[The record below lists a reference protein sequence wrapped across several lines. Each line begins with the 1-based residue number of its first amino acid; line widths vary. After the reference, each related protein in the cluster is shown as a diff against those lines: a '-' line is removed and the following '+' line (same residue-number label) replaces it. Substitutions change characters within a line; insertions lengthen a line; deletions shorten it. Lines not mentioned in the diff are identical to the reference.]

1 MPWMEEIRRQLNEKV
16 NLVNKFNSTFE
27 KVNKQVATR
36 KGWTAPGLGGLQ
48 NYWSKMLEP
57 SQKELARTF
66 TKIKED
72 NTNISTRWPTGR
84 TVLLLK
90 TNSLEDE
97 IIAL

>member
-1 MPWMEEIRRQLNEKV
+1 MD
-16 NLVNKFNSTFE
+16 ST
-27 KVNKQVATR
+27 
-36 KGWTAPGLGGLQ
+36 GIGGIQ
-48 NYWSKMLEP
+48 NYWWKKLEP
-57 SQKELARTF
+57 SQKELATAF

-72 NTNISTRWPTGR
+72 NTNIPIRWPTGR